1 MTQQAAINH
10 YLSEH
15 QRFQAASTNWL
26 KQQRQSA
33 IDIFGQNGF
42 PTTRLEA
49 WKYTDIRA
57 LLKRNFTAVD
67 PSKNN
72 IDEDR
77 LNEIRFPDLDCQELV
92 FINGH
97 YSSAHS
103 QNPELAQNA
112 SICSLAGAD
121 AKTQNL
127 AEPYI
132 TKYARADKHGF
143 AALNAAFAV
152 DGAFVYVPDNVE
164 LDRPIHLIF
173 VANKQQAAFISHPRN
188 LLVLGNNARATV
200 IESYI
205 GLDEAEYC
213 TNTVTEIVT
222 GEGAQLEHY
231 KLQQESIHG
240 FHVGYTHAHCHRD
253 SRLQSHS
260 ISLGGALVRN
270 DIDVILAG
278 RGAHVGLN
286 GLYMAGGEQH
296 IDNHTRVD
304 HSMPDTS
311 SEENYRGVLDGKA
324 RAVFNG
330 KVVVHKDAQKSD
342 AQQSNANLLLSDD
355 AEIDTKPEL
364 EIYADDVKCSHGAT
378 VGQLDDDM
386 LFYLRS
392 RAIDENTA
400 RSLLTFAFADE
411 VIKRIKF
418 VPVRERLEYKVVG
431 RLPDASL
438 ISEFIQ

>member
-1 MTQQAAINH
+1 MTQQAAIDH
-10 YLSEH
+10 YLSEYE
-15 QRFQAASTNWL
+15 RSQATSTNWL
-26 KQQRQSA
+26 RQQRQSA
-33 IDIFGQNGF
+33 IDVFGQNGF

-57 LLKRNFTAVD
+57 LLKRNFATVD
-67 PSKNN
+67 SSTVT
-72 IDEDR
+72 IDEER

-103 QNPELAQNA
+103 HNPELAQN
-112 SICSLAGAD
+112 ITVCSLAEAD

-132 TKYARADKHGF
+132 NKYARADKHGF

-152 DGAFVYVPDNVE
+152 DGAFVYIPDNVE
-164 LDRPIHLIF
+164 LEKPIHLIF
-173 VANKQQAAFISHPRN
+173 IANSQQASFITHPRN

-213 TNTVTEIVT
+213 NNTVTEIVT
-222 GEGAQLEHY
+222 GDGARLEHY
-231 KLQQESIHG
+231 KLQQESINGYHIA
-240 FHVGYTHAHCHRD
+240 YTHAQCQQD
-253 SRLQSHS
+253 SHYQSHS
-260 ISLGGALVRN
+260 ISLGGVLVRN
-270 DIDVILAG
+270 DIDVVLAG

-286 GLYMAGGEQH
+286 GLYMAGGQQH

-311 SEENYRGVLDGKA
+311 SEESYRGVLDGRA
-324 RAVFNG
+324 HAVFNG
-330 KVVVHKDAQKSD
+330 KVVVHKDAQLAD

-392 RAIDENTA
+392 RAIDEHTA
-400 RSLLTFAFADE
+400 RSLLTFAFAGE
-411 VIKRIKF
+411 VIKRLSL

-431 RLPDASL
+431 LLPDASL
-438 ISEFIQ
+438 IAEFMQ